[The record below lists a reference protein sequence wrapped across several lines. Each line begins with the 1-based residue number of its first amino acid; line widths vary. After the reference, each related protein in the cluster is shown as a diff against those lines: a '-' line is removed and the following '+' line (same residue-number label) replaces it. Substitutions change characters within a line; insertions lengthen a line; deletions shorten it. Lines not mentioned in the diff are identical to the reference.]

1 MASVVTRAQDII
13 RCSLCECGAY
23 YHCLKCR
30 TILCDDCTSTHLSDK
45 SKNHEIVGY
54 TSQKRNFA
62 FDYECAAHNR
72 NNCEIYCKDCKKPI
86 CTKCVTGE
94 HRKHNFADLEDA
106 VDEKK
111 AEILNEIQEVEAT
124 ILKDIQDNK
133 IGLNNDEYEAA
144 IEAVFAQEDLICETV
159 RNYGS
164 KLREQIMK
172 HRKENEEKANKN
184 AFEEKEILRIIQIS
198 ESMLKSDDTKAIL
211 EFKGLKCQ
219 LSVPSQSVDR
229 SIPFLEDGL
238 VNMDIVSSMFGA
250 LMFSDDVEDKV
261 RFDVK

>member
-13 RCSLCECGAY
+13 RCSLCENGAY
-23 YHCLKCR
+23 YHCIQCR

-45 SKNHEIVGY
+45 SKIHEIVSY
-54 TSQKRNFA
+54 TSQRRSFA
-62 FDYECAAHNR
+62 FDYECASHNR

-94 HRKHNFADLEDA
+94 HRKHNFADLED
-106 VDEKK
+106 VVEEKK
-111 AEILNEIQEVEAT
+111 AEILTDIQEVEAT
-124 ILKDIQDNK
+124 ILKEIQDNK

-144 IEAVFAQEDLICETV
+144 IEAIFAQEDSICETV
-159 RNYGS
+159 RDYGS

-172 HRKENEEKANKN
+172 HRKENEEKANKS

-198 ESMLKSDDTKAIL
+198 KSLLKSDDTKAIL

-219 LSVPSQSVDR
+219 LNVPSQSVDR
-229 SIPFLEDGL
+229 SIPFLEAGP

-250 LMFSDDVEDKV
+250 LMFSEDVEDKV
-261 RFDVK
+261 WFNFQ

>member
-1 MASVVTRAQDII
+1 
-13 RCSLCECGAY
+13 
-23 YHCLKCR
+23 
-30 TILCDDCTSTHLSDK
+30 
-45 SKNHEIVGY
+45 
-54 TSQKRNFA
+54 
-62 FDYECAAHNR
+62 
-72 NNCEIYCKDCKKPI
+72 
-86 CTKCVTGE
+86 
-94 HRKHNFADLEDA
+94 
-106 VDEKK
+106 
-111 AEILNEIQEVEAT
+111 
-124 ILKDIQDNK
+124 
-133 IGLNNDEYEAA
+133 
-144 IEAVFAQEDLICETV
+144 
-159 RNYGS
+159 
-164 KLREQIMK
+164 MK

-250 LMFSDDVEDKV
+250 LMFSDDVEEKV